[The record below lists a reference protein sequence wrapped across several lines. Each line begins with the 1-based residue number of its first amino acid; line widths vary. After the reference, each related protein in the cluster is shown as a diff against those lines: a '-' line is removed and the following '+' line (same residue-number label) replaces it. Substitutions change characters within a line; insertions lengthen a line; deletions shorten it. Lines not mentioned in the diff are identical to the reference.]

1 MRKIESFALKYNK
14 TIALINVAV
23 TLLMGIASLFVSYNA
38 LIVSKNQEEL
48 FKLQMQYLEA
58 ENTPQFS
65 LGDISE
71 NEDYIIYNIV
81 GNGAIINEARLNPT
95 TIMTV
100 LYKNEVIGRIDVQC
114 YDESVRSFD
123 YATNSFI
130 VHKHKDVRNIDN
142 VWNDIC
148 QTIAKKAEKNKQI
161 DIDALTCDYDE
172 VFFIDY
178 KDYKYEQEY
187 CTYVILYE
195 SIILVNKDNQYTTPY
210 APDSVIFLI
219 GDRGDSKEEQEIL
232 YIESVGLSAESL
244 YNNIL
249 AIDF

>member
-14 TIALINVAV
+14 TIALLNVAV

-38 LIVSKNQEEL
+38 LVISKNQEEL

-71 NEDYIIYNIV
+71 DEDYIIYNIV

-100 LYKNEVIGRIDVQC
+100 LYKNKVVGRIDVQC

-130 VHKHKDVRNIDN
+130 VHKHKDVRNVDD
-142 VWNDIC
+142 VWDDIC
-148 QTIAKKAEKNKQI
+148 QIIEKKDEKNKCI
-161 DIDALTCDYDE
+161 DIDALTYDYDE

-178 KDYKYEQEY
+178 KDYKGEQEY
-187 CTYVILYE
+187 CTYVILCQ
-195 SIILVNKDNQYTTPY
+195 SIILVDKDSQYTTPY
-210 APDSVIFLI
+210 APDDTIFLI

-232 YIESVGLSAESL
+232 YADSIGLTTERL

-249 AIDF
+249 EIDF

>member
-1 MRKIESFALKYNK
+1 
-14 TIALINVAV
+14 
-23 TLLMGIASLFVSYNA
+23 
-38 LIVSKNQEEL
+38 
-48 FKLQMQYLEA
+48 
-58 ENTPQFS
+58 
-65 LGDISE
+65 
-71 NEDYIIYNIV
+71 
-81 GNGAIINEARLNPT
+81 
-95 TIMTV
+95 MTV

-161 DIDALTCDYDE
+161 DIDALTYDYDE

>member
-1 MRKIESFALKYNK
+1 MFSIDVSVKRKIESFALKYNK

-95 TIMTV
+95 TILTISNRDMHKV
-100 LYKNEVIGRIDVQC
+100 CYWINYLELRIQLLKCSRLYHIHDLTDFQG
-114 YDESVRSFD
+114 
-123 YATNSFI
+123 YAL
-130 VHKHKDVRNIDN
+130 
-142 VWNDIC
+142 
-148 QTIAKKAEKNKQI
+148 Q
-161 DIDALTCDYDE
+161 
-172 VFFIDY
+172 
-178 KDYKYEQEY
+178 
-187 CTYVILYE
+187 
-195 SIILVNKDNQYTTPY
+195 
-210 APDSVIFLI
+210 FL
-219 GDRGDSKEEQEIL
+219 
-232 YIESVGLSAESL
+232 
-244 YNNIL
+244 
-249 AIDF
+249 

>member
-81 GNGAIINEARLNPT
+81 KLIKR
-95 TIMTV
+95 
-100 LYKNEVIGRIDVQC
+100 
-114 YDESVRSFD
+114 SV
-123 YATNSFI
+123 
-130 VHKHKDVRNIDN
+130 KHGFSN
-142 VWNDIC
+142 
-148 QTIAKKAEKNKQI
+148 
-161 DIDALTCDYDE
+161 
-172 VFFIDY
+172 
-178 KDYKYEQEY
+178 
-187 CTYVILYE
+187 
-195 SIILVNKDNQYTTPY
+195 
-210 APDSVIFLI
+210 
-219 GDRGDSKEEQEIL
+219 
-232 YIESVGLSAESL
+232 
-244 YNNIL
+244 
-249 AIDF
+249 